1 MLENESQRA
10 VLRGRPRALP
20 KTSKSEV
27 EEKISEMKRLVGD
40 DKDFTAL
47 FEEAKVQLFFFFS
60 AAPSAL
66 SIFHGENLLRMN
78 M

>member
-47 FEEAKVQLFFFFS
+47 FEEAKVQLFFFSPPHRARCPYSMAKTYFV
-60 AAPSAL
+60 
-66 SIFHGENLLRMN
+66 
-78 M
+78 